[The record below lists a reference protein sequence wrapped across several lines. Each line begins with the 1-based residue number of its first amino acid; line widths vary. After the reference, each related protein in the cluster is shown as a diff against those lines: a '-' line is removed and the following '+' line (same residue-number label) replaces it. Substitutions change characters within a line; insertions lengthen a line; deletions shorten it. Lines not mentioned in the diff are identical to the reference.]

1 MRVCAHRLW
10 HLGTLTAACFTS
22 AGHAIIGLN
31 DNSSVVSA
39 LERCEPPMYGP
50 GLADLICAGAT
61 AAPPT
66 QVSA

>member
-1 MRVCAHRLW
+1 MHVCVHGLW
-10 HLGTLTAACFTS
+10 HLGTLTAACFAS

-39 LERCEPPMYGP
+39 LERCEPPLYEP
-50 GLADLICAGAT
+50 GLADLILAR
-61 AAPPT
+61 AADGRLT